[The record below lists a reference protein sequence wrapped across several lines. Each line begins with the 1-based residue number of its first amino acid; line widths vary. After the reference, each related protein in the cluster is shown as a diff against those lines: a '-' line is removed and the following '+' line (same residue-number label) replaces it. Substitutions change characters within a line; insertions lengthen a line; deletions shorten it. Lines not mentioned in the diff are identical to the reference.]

1 MNTLKTTMS
10 KIAKIEQPERTD
22 LAKHEVELA
31 LLDDLKAKSDLAEKE
46 QKAFIDSYKI
56 IISESSKAIEQG
68 TKYVNNGKELD
79 SLLNKFQTQ
88 AKELGLN
95 YNDNAIYKK
104 AENILVRGDIDAV
117 MQKVLDL
124 RKLK

>member
-1 MNTLKTTMS
+1 MENILK
-10 KIAKIEQPERTD
+10 KIAEFDKVNETK
-22 LAKHEVELA
+22 LAKHEVELS
-31 LLDDLKAKSDLAEKE
+31 LLNDLKAKADLAEKE

-56 IISESSKAIEQG
+56 IISESAKAIEQG

-79 SLLNKFQTQ
+79 SLLTKFQAQ

-95 YNDNAIYKK
+95 YNDNPIYKK

-117 MQKVLDL
+117 MQKVFDL

>member
-1 MNTLKTTMS
+1 MKEQILNE
-10 KIAKIEQPERTD
+10 IAEKVMVK
-22 LAKHEVELA
+22 LAKHNVELS
-31 LLDDLKAKSDLAEKE
+31 LVDDLKAKTDLAEKE
-46 QKAFIDSYKI
+46 QKAFIDAYKI
-56 IISESSKAIEQG
+56 IISESAKAIEQG

-79 SLLNKFQTQ
+79 SLLTKFQTQ

-95 YNDNAIYKK
+95 YNDNAVYKK

>member
-1 MNTLKTTMS
+1 MKEQILNE
-10 KIAKIEQPERTD
+10 IAEKVMVN
-22 LAKHEVELA
+22 LAKHEVELS
-31 LLDDLKAKSDLAEKE
+31 LVDDLKAKADLAEKE
-46 QKAFIDSYKI
+46 QKAFIDAYKI
-56 IISESSKAIEQG
+56 IISESAKAIEQG
-68 TKYVNNGKELD
+68 SKYVNNGKELD
-79 SLLNKFQTQ
+79 SLLTKFQTQ

-95 YNDNAIYKK
+95 YNDNAVYKK

>member
-1 MNTLKTTMS
+1 MKEQILNE
-10 KIAKIEQPERTD
+10 IAEKVMVN
-22 LAKHEVELA
+22 LAKHEVELS
-31 LLDDLKAKSDLAEKE
+31 LVDDLKAKADLAEKE
-46 QKAFIDSYKI
+46 QKAFIDAYKI
-56 IISESSKAIEQG
+56 IISESAKAIEQG

-79 SLLNKFQTQ
+79 SLLTKFQTQ

-95 YNDNAIYKK
+95 YNDNAVYKK